1 MIYISLEDV
10 YPRRPLPKEMSAVEL
25 NEYQEQANQT
35 DQRPGGGDDALVFP
49 LMGLASEVG
58 SLVTQYKKRVRDG
71 NAHALFSERAN
82 EELGDILWYLA
93 NLASKLDLELEGV
106 AALNLRRIGERWPV
120 EGAMVP
126 AKLLDDEYP
135 SEEQLPRMVSVQF
148 REVEIEGGVKVEIS
162 SGGEQI
168 GNYLTDMNYSD
179 DGYRFHDVFHL
190 TYAAM
195 LGWSPIT
202 RDFFGVKRES
212 VQHVREIEDGG
223 RAAVLEEGVS
233 AFVFNYAREES
244 FLEGVP
250 QLDSDLLRTIVNL
263 VSHLE
268 VRVRTIA
275 EWERAIL
282 RSYEIWRA
290 MRKHRGGAVQLD
302 LHARSITYG
311 ALA

>member
-1 MIYISLEDV
+1 MD
-10 YPRRPLPKEMSAVEL
+10 L
-25 NEYQEQANQT
+25 NEYQRLANET
-35 DQRPGGGDDALVFP
+35 DQRPGAGESALMFP

-58 SLVTQYKKRVRDG
+58 ALVTQFKKRVRDG
-71 NAHALFSERAN
+71 DAHALFSERAA
-82 EELGDILWYLA
+82 EELGDILWYVA
-93 NLASKLDLELEGV
+93 NVAGKLELELANV
-106 AALNLRRIGERWPV
+106 AELNLRRIRERWPSTG
-120 EGAMVP
+120 ESVP
-126 AKLLDDEYP
+126 ANLLDDRYP
-135 SEEQLPRMVSVQF
+135 LGEQLPREVSVQF
-148 REVEIEGGVKVEIS
+148 REIEVDGGVKVEIS
-162 SGGEQI
+162 SDGQQI

-202 RDFFGVKRES
+202 RAFFGVRRES
-212 VQHVREIEDGG
+212 VPRVREIEDGG

-244 FLEGVP
+244 FLDAVP
-250 QLDSDLLRTIVNL
+250 QLDSDLLRTIVSL
-263 VSHLE
+263 VAHLE

-290 MRKHRGGAVQLD
+290 MREHRGGVVHLN
-302 LHARSITYG
+302 
-311 ALA
+311 LAGRTIEFEAPTDPY

>member
-1 MIYISLEDV
+1 MD
-10 YPRRPLPKEMSAVEL
+10 L
-25 NEYQEQANQT
+25 NEYQRLANET
-35 DQRPGGGDDALVFP
+35 DQRPGTGESALMFP

-58 SLVTQYKKRVRDG
+58 SLVTQFKKRVRDG
-71 NAHALFSERAN
+71 DAHALFTERAA
-82 EELGDILWYLA
+82 EELGDILWYVA
-93 NLASKLDLELEGV
+93 NLAGKLDLELESVGQ
-106 AALNLRRIGERWPV
+106 LNLKRTSERWPAV
-120 EGAMVP
+120 GATVP
-126 AKLLDDEYP
+126 ASLLDDDYP
-135 SEEQLPRMVSVQF
+135 REEQIPRTASVQF
-148 REVEIEGGVKVEIS
+148 REVEVDGGVKVEIS
-162 SGGEQI
+162 SGGKQI
-168 GNYLTDMNYSD
+168 GNHLTDMNYSD

-212 VQHVREIEDGG
+212 VRRVREIEDGG

-244 FLEGVP
+244 FLQNVP

-290 MRKHRGGAVQLD
+290 MREHRGGV
-302 LHARSITYG
+302 LHLNLPGRTIEFEAPTG
-311 ALA
+311 P

>member
-1 MIYISLEDV
+1 MD
-10 YPRRPLPKEMSAVEL
+10 L
-25 NEYQEQANQT
+25 NEYQRLANET
-35 DQRPGGGDDALVFP
+35 DQRPGTGESALMFP

-58 SLVTQYKKRVRDG
+58 SLVTQFKKRVRDG
-71 NAHALFSERAN
+71 DAHALFSERAA
-82 EELGDILWYLA
+82 EELGDILWYVA
-93 NLASKLDLELEGV
+93 NVAGKLELELANV
-106 AALNLRRIGERWPV
+106 AELNLRRTRERWPTA
-120 EGAMVP
+120 GGSVP
-126 AKLLDDEYP
+126 ANLLDDGYP
-135 SEEQLPRMVSVQF
+135 PGEQLPRTVSVQF
-148 REVEIEGGVKVEIS
+148 REIEVDGGVKVEIS

-202 RDFFGVKRES
+202 RAFFGVKREG
-212 VQHVREIEDGG
+212 VPRVREIEDGG

-233 AFVFNYAREES
+233 AFVFNYAQEES
-244 FLEGVP
+244 FLDGVP
-250 QLDSDLLRTIVNL
+250 QLDSDLLRTIVSL

-290 MRKHRGGAVQLD
+290 MREHRGGVVHLNLPGRTIEFEVQTD
-302 LHARSITYG
+302 P
-311 ALA
+311 

>member
-1 MIYISLEDV
+1 MD
-10 YPRRPLPKEMSAVEL
+10 L
-25 NEYQEQANQT
+25 NEYQRLANET
-35 DQRPGGGDDALVFP
+35 DQRPGTGESALMFP
-49 LMGLASEVG
+49 LMGLASEIG
-58 SLVTQYKKRVRDG
+58 SLVTQFKKRVRDG
-71 NAHALFSERAN
+71 DAHALFSERAA
-82 EELGDILWYLA
+82 EELGDILWYVA
-93 NLASKLDLELEGV
+93 NLAAKLDLELENVGQ
-106 AALNLRRIGERWPV
+106 LNLRRTSERWPTV
-120 EGAMVP
+120 GATVP
-126 AKLLDDEYP
+126 ASLLDDEYP
-135 SEEQLPRMVSVQF
+135 SEEQIPRTVSVQF
-148 REVEIEGGVKVEIS
+148 REVEVDGGVKVEIS
-162 SGGEQI
+162 SDGEQV

-290 MRKHRGGAVQLD
+290 MREHRGGVVHLNLPGRTIEFEAPID
-302 LHARSITYG
+302 P
-311 ALA
+311 